1 MILCNMKK
9 TLESTFLTRITCA
22 VTILILLFA
31 PVTTFA
37 QDAEAGTSE
46 PLFEVFPEPALEPEA
61 EPDIQVPGMGP
72 VNATH
77 RYLSTTVEKLSQRID
92 TFFGEKRA
100 YEEATGT
107 YLQARGSLIYSEGG
121 EFDFDGKFR
130 AKVDLPQLREKVH
143 LVIETDNESD
153 NIEDFNRIT
162 TGTGIVDNLQYRD
175 VSAAVQFMLKEKKR
189 WDFSVRPG
197 LKLTNPIET
206 FIKLRLRRN
215 QPLGEKW
222 LSRGA
227 IEVGYY
233 SDHGWENEYELG
245 FERYIG
251 SYNFFSATSNVLW
264 RDDHPG
270 MQFLWQRFQ
279 ITHFLDRNSLI
290 AFEIGMS
297 AENRPNLIATS
308 YFSNVRYRRNIHRG
322 WLFFEIK
329 PQVIA
334 YRDNRFEP
342 EPSLVLSL
350 EVLFGAQQLD
360 KVAQS
365 ANGGS

>member
-1 MILCNMKK
+1 MSRLMWVWA
-9 TLESTFLTRITCA
+9 LL
-22 VTILILLFA
+22 VLIVLIPVA
-31 PVTTFA
+31 PLA
-37 QDAEAGTSE
+37 QDNVDETSE
-46 PLFEVFPEPALEPEA
+46 PAIDVFPEPGIDA
-61 EPDIQVPGMGP
+61 ETNPDITVPGMGA
-72 VNATH
+72 VNVTH
-77 RYLSTTVEKLSQRID
+77 YYLSSSVEKLSQRID
-92 TFFGEKRA
+92 TFFGKKRA

-130 AKVDLPQLREKVH
+130 AKVDLPQLRKKAH
-143 LVIETDNESD
+143 LVFETDNE
-153 NIEDFNRIT
+153 NEKFEDIDGIT
-162 TGTGIVDNLQYRD
+162 TGTGLVDSIQDKD
-175 VSAAVQFMLKEKKR
+175 VSAAVQFMIKEKER
-189 WDFSVRPG
+189 WNFSIRPG
-197 LKLTNPIET
+197 LKLSNPIET
-206 FIKLRLRRN
+206 FIKFRLKRN
-215 QPLGEKW
+215 QPIGEKW

-264 RDDHPG
+264 RDDFPG

-279 ITHFLDRNSLI
+279 ITHFLSRNSLI
-290 AFEIGMS
+290 AFEIGVS
-297 AENRPNLIATS
+297 AENRPHLIATS

-334 YRDNRFEP
+334 PRDNDFEL
-342 EPSLVLSL
+342 EPALVLSL
-350 EVLFGAQQLD
+350 EVLFGAKHLNGETNYG
-360 KVAQS
+360 
-365 ANGGS
+365 NGGN